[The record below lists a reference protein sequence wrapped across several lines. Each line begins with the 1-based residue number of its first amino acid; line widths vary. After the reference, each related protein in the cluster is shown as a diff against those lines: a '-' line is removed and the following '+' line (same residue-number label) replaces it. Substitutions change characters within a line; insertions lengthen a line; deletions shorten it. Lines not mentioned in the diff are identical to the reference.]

1 MRRILVVEDDEM
13 LREGIVYALKQEGY
27 EADTASCLS
36 EFQDCIEKEGETIQ
50 AVLLDVSFPDGDGR
64 SCLRKL
70 REQKGNETPAIFL
83 TARNTERDMIAGFDA
98 GGDDYVTKPFSV
110 PLLMRRLKALL
121 QRSGKKDP
129 SLYQAANLCYD
140 FTSGILKKDG
150 CEIKMSR
157 TEQKI
162 LELFLKNPNLVLTT
176 EILLERV
183 WDVDG
188 NFVDKNTLSVNI
200 SRLRGKIEEDK
211 NHPMWIKNVFGI
223 GYKWSDEHVR

>member
-1 MRRILVVEDDEM
+1 MGRILVVEDDAM

-27 EADTASCLS
+27 EVSTASCLS
-36 EFQDCIEKEGETIQ
+36 EFLDCMEKEGEAIR

-64 SCLRKL
+64 NCLRKL
-70 REQKGNETPAIFL
+70 REQKGNETPVIFL

-121 QRSGKKDP
+121 QRSGTKDS
-129 SLYQAANLCYD
+129 SLYQTGNLCYD
-140 FTSGILKKDG
+140 FLSGILKKDG
-150 CEIKMSR
+150 NEVKMSR
-157 TEQKI
+157 TEQKL
-162 LELFLKNPNLVLTT
+162 LEMFLKNPNQVLTA
-176 EILLERV
+176 EVLLERV

-211 NHPMWIKNVFGI
+211 NHPVWIKNVFGI